1 MDRQFNAVYFS
12 KQAHGDGV
20 GVLILKNTWLSI
32 NGKKI
37 ITGIWS
43 VVISTLQDRTCDS

>member
-20 GVLILKNTWLSI
+20 GLLILRDTWLSI
-32 NGKKI
+32 NGKKKNHWYLVSGNFNP
-37 ITGIWS
+37 TG
-43 VVISTLQDRTCDS
+43 QDM

>member
-1 MDRQFNAVYFS
+1 MDWQLNAAYFS

-20 GVLILKNTWLSI
+20 GLLILRDTWLSL
-32 NGKKI
+32 NGKKK

-43 VVISTLQDRTCDS
+43 VVIATLQDRTSDS